1 MKSSSF
7 LINFLK
13 MFPLS
18 SKALQAGTVLH
29 SQEPRGPL
37 DSFHYPKRSLHEPQS
52 CGGGKKKQS
61 KKTTFFVRQAAAH
74 SSSSFCV
81 HEVCMGCSCA
91 GHQVMFANCEPWLGG
106 SLVFL
111 LPALGR
117 REHRD
122 CKLKLRK

>member
-1 MKSSSF
+1 MS
-7 LINFLK
+7 
-13 MFPLS
+13 
-18 SKALQAGTVLH
+18 
-29 SQEPRGPL
+29 
-37 DSFHYPKRSLHEPQS
+37 PKVA
-52 CGGGKKKQS
+52 GGGKKKQS

-81 HEVCMGCSCA
+81 HEVCMGYSCA